1 MRVFITPIAT
11 YITQG
16 DLMTRPSYPSDLTH
30 KEWQLLEPELPALKK
45 GGRPRSVPW
54 REIVNGILYV
64 LRTGCAW
71 RSLPHDLPAPWSTVY
86 HYFRLGGAGMA
97 PGRACM
103 THCGTRRVRR
113 PGGPPVP
120 VAGVID
126 SQSVKTTEQGGPRGY
141 DAGKKGEGGV
151 NATS

>member
-1 MRVFITPIAT
+1 MRVFITHIAT

-30 KEWQLLEPELPALKK
+30 EEWQLLEPKMPALKT

-71 RSLPHDLPAPWSTVY
+71 RSLPHDLPAWSTVY
-86 HYFRLGGAGMA
+86 HYFRLW
-97 PGRACM
+97 RRN
-103 THCGTRRVRR
+103 GTWARL
-113 PGGPPVP
+113 PAQVP
-120 VAGVID
+120 A
-126 SQSVKTTEQGGPRGY
+126 
-141 DAGKKGEGGV
+141 
-151 NATS
+151 

>member
-1 MRVFITPIAT
+1 MRVFITHIAT

-30 KEWQLLEPELPALKK
+30 EEWQLLEPEMPALKT

-64 LRTGCAW
+64 LRTRCAW
-71 RSLPHDLPAPWSTVY
+71 RSLPHDLPAWSTVY
-86 HYFRLGGAGMA
+86 PYFRLWRRNGTWTRLHDRLRAQA
-97 PGRACM
+97 RPQAGRAVC
-103 THCGTRRVRR
+103 
-113 PGGPPVP
+113 PS
-120 VAGVID
+120 AGVID

-141 DAGKKGEGGV
+141 DAGKKGEG
-151 NATS
+151 A